1 MQCLCFLRS
10 MLIFFFDSCISLFS
24 PFSSVSSTN
33 CPHQQ
38 KAFNYK
44 ASAGLCP
51 RNIKDYVVYTDY
63 CEHGYVLRFVLPPSF
78 LYLPF
83 ATLCIPPWRTCFTS
97 TAVIST
103 AFTELINR
111 AEGRVL
117 LKWDNSFSLS
127 LAHMDDY
134 LEKRNASVRNDSRP
148 NLLFFSWLQKSTKKL
163 RRKLM
168 K

>member
-1 MQCLCFLRS
+1 
-10 MLIFFFDSCISLFS
+10 MLLTSRWHNYRLKNTKIYRRYGKIEKRERDAMFVFSPLSTHIFFDSCISLFA

-38 KAFNYK
+38 NAFNYK

-83 ATLCIPPWRTCFTS
+83 ATRCILPWRTRFTS

-117 LKWDNSFSLS
+117 LN
-127 LAHMDDY
+127 
-134 LEKRNASVRNDSRP
+134 
-148 NLLFFSWLQKSTKKL
+148 
-163 RRKLM
+163 
-168 K
+168 